1 MVSLTVIYENLI
13 FSWNLS
19 ISEFYFR
26 HPTITDR
33 QYTLFWGPYS
43 IDSLH
48 ENRLQNARPCLIC
61 KHFWQIRK
69 NRKKLVKYL
78 SIWSFSRSD
87 SSSLRKWLVLH
98 YFSGNTICIRKRP
111 FQKWLLKSTNHS
123 RLALSRQK
131 ALSNAILI
139 KHVTVKEIS
148 TIIPIMLDASQ
159 PFFIRFYHF

>member
-1 MVSLTVIYENLI
+1 MSIIYDTLLLLTDSTPY
-13 FSWNLS
+13 SG
-19 ISEFYFR
+19 
-26 HPTITDR
+26 
-33 QYTLFWGPYS
+33 GPYS

-69 NRKKLVKYL
+69 TKIEKKFGKIFVYL
-78 SIWSFSRSD
+78 IIFKVGFELFF
-87 SSSLRKWLVLH
+87 SLRMAGLT
-98 YFSGNTICIRKRP
+98 SGNTICIRKRP
-111 FQKWLLKSTNHS
+111 FQKWLLKSTNLD
-123 RLALSRQK
+123 LALSRQK

-159 PFFIRFYHF
+159 PSS

>member
-1 MVSLTVIYENLI
+1 MINDTLLVLTDSTPYSGVLTVLTVYMKIGFKMRVPASFVNIFGKYEKL
-13 FSWNLS
+13 
-19 ISEFYFR
+19 
-26 HPTITDR
+26 
-33 QYTLFWGPYS
+33 
-43 IDSLH
+43 
-48 ENRLQNARPCLIC
+48 
-61 KHFWQIRK
+61 K
-69 NRKKLVKYL
+69 KKLVKYL

-159 PFFIRFYHF
+159 PFSIRF